1 MLPALGKHKNVPT
14 AKQIQFP
21 HCPLNISL
29 WQSSIKHWQTCSVNH
44 TLSKARLIFSFNSP
58 QRNLHVSVSS
68 FSFSSKMSIGEEENL
83 LIMFQIALWDKWRS
97 LEASARQKVWTDGGL
112 GGDMWTQFK
121 VFYLDCVQGMARNH
135 TGNSWGWKQ
144 SIIQNTEAFVAG
156 QDAMG
161 LEERGDFHR
170 NSCKGQSND
179 QHDALSLTTAKSWA

>member
-29 WQSSIKHWQTCSVNH
+29 WQSSIKHWQTYSVNH

-121 VFYLDCVQGMARNH
+121 VFLPWLCPRDGPQPHWQFLGMKAKYYTKHWSFCSR
-135 TGNSWGWKQ
+135 TGCNG
-144 SIIQNTEAFVAG
+144 FRG
-156 QDAMG
+156 
-161 LEERGDFHR
+161 ERRFP
-170 NSCKGQSND
+170 
-179 QHDALSLTTAKSWA
+179 